1 MWLWKIAIS
10 QHNTIWFSS
19 KHHNHIFKVHNEKI
33 TISQFSH
40 QHIFFETILQR
51 WVTPKI
57 WQIQTQPYSYQIHI
71 LACQVEIR
79 RRNGVYE
86 QVSMQCKT
94 RHSCENNKA
103 QNFHQKPQQI
113 PGESKSNSLL
123 VYAWYQCQPMPLGQ
137 NKDSVCRQCCQ
148 TDKEHIQIL
157 LK

>member
-1 MWLWKIAIS
+1 
-10 QHNTIWFSS
+10 
-19 KHHNHIFKVHNEKI
+19 
-33 TISQFSH
+33 
-40 QHIFFETILQR
+40 
-51 WVTPKI
+51 
-57 WQIQTQPYSYQIHI
+57 
-71 LACQVEIR
+71 
-79 RRNGVYE
+79 
-86 QVSMQCKT
+86 MQCKT

-157 LK
+157 LKSRLHRCWLRMLVSKYVSDKFEMLISHFGHQNFIERDNRNNIDGLLLNKTFKVARFDIFYIQSRHYCFFILW

>member
-1 MWLWKIAIS
+1 M
-10 QHNTIWFSS
+10 
-19 KHHNHIFKVHNEKI
+19 IFL
-33 TISQFSH
+33 
-40 QHIFFETILQR
+40 FETILQY
-51 WVTPKI
+51 WVPPKI
-57 WQIQTQPYSYQIHI
+57 WQILSQPYSYQIHI

-148 TDKEHIQIL
+148 TDKEHIQIKMKWRL
-157 LK
+157 YWCWWRMLVTKYVSDKFEMLRVF